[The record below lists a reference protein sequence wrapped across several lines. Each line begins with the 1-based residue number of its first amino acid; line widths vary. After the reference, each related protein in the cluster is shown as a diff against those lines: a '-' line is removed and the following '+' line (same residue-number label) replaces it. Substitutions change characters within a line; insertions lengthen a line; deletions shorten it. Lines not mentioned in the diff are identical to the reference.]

1 MPIKGASSKIIAFF
15 CLAFTGTIVSV
26 FILNYCDFFYD
37 LGIIAKDRLT
47 ENPLVAFFMT
57 PIMFWIS
64 AFLCRE
70 FAQNAAGSS
79 LDHVKSALITL
90 EKDPNSFEKVSTF
103 LNLRIV
109 IVNCISSLV
118 SAYGGGALG
127 REAPAVHM
135 SVSIFAVVASKLK
148 SIIPA
153 ITLEAWI
160 YAGSA
165 SGLAIAFNA
174 PIAGFIYIVERLVI
188 AKSRHNFISN
198 ICWSAAALFVAIAIL
213 RKTDPLFAVY
223 PLNFELS
230 FQLVMVALVAMICGM
245 TAFLLKKVAILFYK
259 KFAAIESNLW
269 HLIPIMIGFGV
280 SVISIYAG
288 VYSFSG
294 GIKTAQDILSSA
306 EPIISNKEV
315 FGRLANTILTF
326 ASGCAGG
333 LVAPAVAIG
342 ASIGSAVSLIA
353 DSLDAKIFILGG
365 MAAFLSPILSVPFAA
380 AMVIL
385 ETTDQPL
392 MAFPFLIFSSLIS
405 FAVAK
410 LTDKFVE

>member
-1 MPIKGASSKIIAFF
+1 VLIEGVSSKIVAFF
-15 CLAFTGTIVSV
+15 CLALTGVIVSI
-26 FILNYCDFFYD
+26 FIINYCDLFYD
-37 LGIIAKDRLT
+37 IGIIAKDRLI
-47 ENPLVAFFMT
+47 ENPLLAFFTT
-57 PIMFWIS
+57 PLMFWIS
-64 AFLCRE
+64 AFICRK

-79 LDHVKSALITL
+79 MDHIKSALIIL
-90 EKDPNSFEKVSTF
+90 EKNPNSFKKISTF

-109 IVNCISSLV
+109 IVNCISSLI
-118 SAYGGGALG
+118 STYGGGALG
-127 REAPAVHM
+127 SEAPAVHM
-135 SVSIFAVVASKLK
+135 SVSIFAVIANKLK

-165 SGLAIAFNA
+165 SALAIAFNA
-174 PIAGFIYIVERLVI
+174 PIAGFIYVVERLLI

-198 ICWSAAALFVAIAIL
+198 VCWSAAAFFVVIVIL
-213 RKTDPLFAVY
+213 RKTDPLFAIY

-245 TAFLLKKVAILFYK
+245 MAFLLKKIAILFYK
-259 KFAAIESNLW
+259 KFAQIKSNLW
-269 HLIPIMIGFGV
+269 HLVPIMTGFGV
-280 SVISIYAG
+280 SIISIYAG

-294 GIKTAQDILSSA
+294 SIKTAQDILSSL
-306 EPIISNKEV
+306 EPAIGNKEV
-315 FGRLANTILTF
+315 FGRLANTVLTF
-326 ASGCAGG
+326 ASGSAGG

-342 ASIGSAVSLIA
+342 ANIGFAVSLVA
-353 DSLDAKIFILGG
+353 DTLNAKIFILGG

-385 ETTDQPL
+385 ETTNQSL

-405 FAVAK
+405 FVVSK

>member
-1 MPIKGASSKIIAFF
+1 MIIKGQSSKITAFF
-15 CLAFTGTIVSV
+15 CLAFTGALVSI

-37 LGIIAKDRLT
+37 LGIVAKDRLIK
-47 ENPLVAFFMT
+47 NPLLAFFMT

-64 AFLCRE
+64 AFLCRK

-90 EKDPNSFEKVSTF
+90 EKNPNSFEKISTF

-109 IVNCISSLV
+109 VVNCISSLV
-118 SAYGGGALG
+118 STYGGGALG

-153 ITLEAWI
+153 ITLESWI

-165 SGLAIAFNA
+165 TGLAIAFNA
-174 PIAGFIYIVERLVI
+174 PIAGFIYVVERLVI
-188 AKSRHNFISN
+188 AKSKQNFISN
-198 ICWSAAALFVAIAIL
+198 LCWTAAALFVAIAIL
-213 RKTDPLFAVY
+213 HKTDPLFAIY
-223 PLNFELS
+223 PIDFELS

-259 KFAAIESNLW
+259 KFAAIDSNLW
-269 HLIPIMIGFGV
+269 HFIPIIMGFGV
-280 SVISIYAG
+280 SIVSVYAG
-288 VYSFSG
+288 IYSFSG

-306 EPIISNKEV
+306 EPIITNKEV
-315 FGRLANTILTF
+315 IGRLVNTILTF
-326 ASGCAGG
+326 VSGCAGG

-353 DSLDAKIFILGG
+353 DGLDAKIFILGG

-392 MAFPFLIFSSLIS
+392 MAFPFLIFSSIIS
-405 FAVAK
+405 FTVAK

>member
-1 MPIKGASSKIIAFF
+1 
-15 CLAFTGTIVSV
+15 
-26 FILNYCDFFYD
+26 
-37 LGIIAKDRLT
+37 
-47 ENPLVAFFMT
+47 
-57 PIMFWIS
+57 MFWIS
-64 AFLCRE
+64 AFICRK

-79 LDHVKSALITL
+79 LDHIKSALITL
-90 EKDPNSFEKVSTF
+90 EKNPNSFKKISTF

-109 IVNCISSLV
+109 VVNCISSLV
-118 SAYGGGALG
+118 STYGGGALG

-174 PIAGFIYIVERLVI
+174 PIAGFIYIVERLLIV
-188 AKSRHNFISN
+188 KSRHNFISN

-213 RKTDPLFAVY
+213 HKTEPLFAIY

-230 FQLVMVALVAMICGM
+230 SQLIMVALVAMICGI
-245 TAFLLKKVAILFYK
+245 TAFLLKKIAILFYK
-259 KFAAIESNLW
+259 KFAEIEGNLW
-269 HLIPIMIGFGV
+269 HLIPIMMGFGV
-280 SVISIYAG
+280 SVISVYAG
-288 VYSFSG
+288 VCSFSG
-294 GIKTAQDILSSA
+294 GIKTAQDILSGA
-306 EPIISNKEV
+306 EPIIGNKEV
-315 FGRLANTILTF
+315 FGRLANTVLTF
-326 ASGCAGG
+326 ASGSAGG

-342 ASIGSAVSLIA
+342 ASIGSAMSLIA

-385 ETTDQPL
+385 EATDQSL

-405 FAVAK
+405 FAMAK
-410 LTDKFVE
+410 LTDKFVK